1 MDDIALLKAHAGN
14 NHNHVNV
21 SMTEVT
27 NKYFTALNKLNKEA
41 AYTDSVMRDVGI
53 NFERVCL
60 LHGS

>member
-14 NHNHVNV
+14 NHVNV

-27 NKYFTALNKLNKEA
+27 NKYFTTLNKLNKEA
-41 AYTDSVMRDVGI
+41 AYTDSIMRDVGI